1 VNEGMWWIG
10 AYKRASGTGERFFFF
25 CFVFF
30 QLFFLPPCSS
40 SLSQLLVPGAKV
52 CVSHPLAQ
60 PEKLQTSLCEVM
72 FETYQSGSLL
82 AGSGPVFASYGLPR
96 SGTIVEAG
104 YSQSYCVGVTAE
116 RRRWCAGRLDLGGKV
131 MTNVLK

>member
-1 VNEGMWWIG
+1 L
-10 AYKRASGTGERFFFF
+10 F
-25 CFVFF
+25 FVFF
-30 QLFFLPPCSS
+30 FTNFFSHLPCSS

-60 PEKLQTSLCEVM
+60 PEKLQTSLCEVL

-96 SGTIVEAG
+96 SGSIVEAG
-104 YSQSYCVGVTAE
+104 YSQSYCVGLTAD